1 MNNRTRALF
10 LDMDGVLWKD
20 LKPIGELAGNIA
32 QIRELGLDLAFI
44 TNNATRS
51 REHYVEIFDGFGI
64 QIEKK
69 QIYTSASATA
79 AAMSK
84 EWPDG
89 GSCFVIGENGLLE
102 ALNALGFT
110 HSATKNPLAVVVG
123 LDRHLTYEKLTQ
135 ATLFISEGAIFI
147 GTNPDSTLP
156 TPAGLAPGA
165 GSIISALETSSGQ
178 KATIIGKPQT
188 AMLKQAFSDLNVNA
202 DQVIMIGDR
211 LETDIAAGQNAG
223 CNTALVLSGASS
235 QTDLEKW
242 SMAPDFVADNLAD
255 LIGQLTN
262 E

>member
-1 MNNRTRALF
+1 MNNRIRALF

-20 LKPIGELAGNIA
+20 LIPIGDLAGNIA

-51 REHYVEIFDGFGI
+51 REHYSEIFDSFDIHVG
-64 QIEKK
+64 KN
-69 QIYTSASATA
+69 QIYTSATATA
-79 AAMSK
+79 VAMAA

-89 GSCFVIGENGLLE
+89 GSCFVIGEAGLHE
-102 ALNALGFT
+102 ALNAKGFT

-123 LDRHLTYEKLTQ
+123 LDRQLTYEKLTQ
-135 ATLFISEGAIFI
+135 ATLFIREGVKFI
-147 GTNPDSTLP
+147 GTNPDSTIP

-188 AMLKQAFSDLNVNA
+188 AMLNQALSDLNVKA
-202 DQVIMIGDR
+202 DQVIMVGDR

-223 CNTALVLSGASS
+223 CNTALVHSGASS
-235 QTDLEKW
+235 HADLANW
-242 SMAPDFVADNLAD
+242 SPTPDFVADDLTD
-255 LIGQLTN
+255 LIGQLSN